1 MYVKEIAA
9 EGFCMLKVFSVSTT
23 EIDDVDTAI
32 KDLEE
37 GVTKNGLLK
46 NSAGLITCH
55 ADYIE
60 EGVIKA
66 ISDYFGFAIVGIT
79 VKTSANIVELSEFM
93 LTLTIFTSDSAE
105 FTAALTESVNGDSA
119 ENIKNTY
126 LTAANGRKPALA
138 LIFPGLL
145 TPVSGD
151 FYINALS
158 GVAADVP
165 LFGALSVDHSADYS
179 KSRVIYCGE
188 SYTDRTAFLLIFGED
203 VKPKFFLGTLPVNII
218 NREKAEVTSAD
229 GSLLK
234 TINNIPARDYFAS
247 VGINENEDGT
257 LVGLNMCTLSVD
269 LCDGTPP
276 FVRAIFFTTPEGAV
290 ACGGDIPTG
299 AKISI
304 AYIESGDIIKSNNE
318 LLEGEYSNIVDSQ
331 FLLMFSC
338 IGRFFILG
346 YSSDSEMLLLKNA
359 EPKALP
365 FAMAYAGG
373 EICPVKNR
381 DGKLINRAHNH
392 TIIGLAL

>member
-1 MYVKEIAA
+1 M
-9 EGFCMLKVFSVSTT
+9 FKVFGVSTV
-23 EIDDVDTAI
+23 EIDDVDDAI
-32 KDLEE
+32 NELERGIAE
-37 GVTKNGLLK
+37 NGLLR

-60 EGVIKA
+60 EGVVAA
-66 ISDYFGFAIVGIT
+66 ISEHFAFPVVGIT
-79 VKTSANIVELSEFM
+79 VKTSANSEELSEFM
-93 LTLTIFTSDSAE
+93 LTLTVFTSDSAE
-105 FTAALTESVNGDSA
+105 FSAALTDPVTADSA

-126 LTAANGRKPALA
+126 LSAAKGRKPALA
-138 LIFPGLL
+138 FIFPGLL

-158 GVAADVP
+158 EVTADIP
-165 LFGALSVDHSADYS
+165 LFGALSVDHTADYG
-179 KSRVIYCGE
+179 KSRVLYCGE
-188 SYTDRTAFLLIFGED
+188 SYADRAAFLLVFSEEIQ
-203 VKPKFFLGTLPVNII
+203 PKFFLGTLPVNII
-218 NREKAEVTSAD
+218 NREKAEVTGAD
-229 GSLLK
+229 GSLIK
-234 TINNIPARDYFAS
+234 TVNNMTARDYFAS

-269 LCDGTPP
+269 VGDGTPP
-276 FVRAIFFTTPEGAV
+276 FIRAIFSITPEGAV
-290 ACGGDIPTG
+290 ACGGDIPVG

-318 LLEGEYSNIVDSQ
+318 LLESEYSNIVDSQ

-381 DGKLINRAHNH
+381 EGKLINRAHNQ
-392 TIIGLAL
+392 TIIGLAI